1 MTYYLLFLICGFFAG
16 VMFEKN
22 RIIKKLLRDAEGLR
36 HELLAESIKRL
47 AAMTLTGGKNSFTVI
62 LKQLRYLLA
71 AIAIPLFAGCVLPTG
86 SPMGY
91 YTPSALPTPQPVSFY
106 IPPVA
111 MDFTASQWQA
121 PPVEP
126 FTPRTP
132 IPRQASGMIGNQYFT
147 TLY

>member
-47 AAMTLTGGKNSFTVI
+47 AAMTLSGRKNSFTGI
-62 LKQLRYLLA
+62 LAQLRYLLA
-71 AIAIPLFAGCVLPTG
+71 AIAIPLLVGCVLPTG
-86 SPMGY
+86 SPIGY
-91 YTPSALPTPQPVSFY
+91 VPPVIPQQPVSFY

-111 MDFTASQWQA
+111 MDFTTGQWQA
-121 PPVEP
+121 PPSEP

-132 IPRQASGMIGNQYFT
+132 IPRQASGMIGNQYFS